1 MCRRSEPCFSVFSK
15 TRYDFQESR
24 LFRVITSYKQFDDSS
39 TCLVDSYNLF
49 NIKTT
54 HLGNVHTDDTIAGST
69 LSYCHNEYDSIL
81 NEDVR
86 VAYETIESRAAVDS
100 IAIANSKSVRGT
112 DLSNGDRQRLF
123 LVFRARCSIDVRN
136 SLDTQRISNN
146 L

>member
-15 TRYDFQESR
+15 TQYDFQKSR
-24 LFRVITSYKQFDDSS
+24 LFPVITSYKQFDDSS
-39 TCLVDSYNLF
+39 TYLVDSYNLF

-86 VAYETIESRAAVDS
+86 VAYETIESRAAVGS

-123 LVFRARCSIDVRN
+123 LVFRPRCSIDVRN